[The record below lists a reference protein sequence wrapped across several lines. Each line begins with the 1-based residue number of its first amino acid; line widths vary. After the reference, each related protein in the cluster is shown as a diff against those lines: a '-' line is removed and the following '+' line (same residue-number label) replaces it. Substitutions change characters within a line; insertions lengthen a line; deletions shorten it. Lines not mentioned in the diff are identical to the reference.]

1 MKKLFAVE
9 ENIKLFKDSLINLSI
24 LMKNEL
30 YAEDINK
37 FIMRVCEVST
47 QIGNETIEKYLSLN
61 NS

>member
-1 MKKLFAVE
+1 
-9 ENIKLFKDSLINLSI
+9 
-24 LMKNEL
+24 MKNEL